1 MKTSRISSILYKVI
15 YKIKRLLWLFFHPY
29 LWKMDAQINGIPV
42 IQIPDKLVIGKHV
55 SINERVFIQAKGGV
69 SIGNNVTLSY
79 GTTILTEGLD
89 TMHYQV
95 ECKNQHRKNVYN
107 SVRIGDGTWIAANVI
122 ILPGAS
128 VAKGCIVAAGSVVKG
143 NLDKD
148 NALYGGVPATFIRDL
163 V

>member
-42 IQIPDKLVIGKHV
+42 IQ
-55 SINERVFIQAKGGV
+55 
-69 SIGNNVTLSY
+69 
-79 GTTILTEGLD
+79 
-89 TMHYQV
+89 
-95 ECKNQHRKNVYN
+95 
-107 SVRIGDGTWIAANVI
+107 
-122 ILPGAS
+122 GAS

>member
-55 SINERVFIQAKGGV
+55 SI
-69 SIGNNVTLSY
+69 GNNVTLSY

-95 ECKNQHRKNVYN
+95 ECKNQHRKHVYN